1 MFRLGIGSAAATQRV
16 AALRSGRGRS
26 ITALPRLLRTHA
38 RVCGLSPPS
47 IAGDTRRG
55 ASTSSADTATSTP
68 AAPVLQ
74 RGEGCGALRVG
85 ETYHNFTLRR
95 VAKVP
100 EYNMEALE
108 LTHARTGARY
118 VHMDAPDANN
128 VLSVLFRT
136 PPASSSG
143 VAHIL
148 EHTTLC
154 GSRRFP
160 VRDPF
165 FNMIKRSLNTYMN
178 ALTGYD
184 HTMYPFSTTNA
195 TDYANLRSV
204 YMDAVFFPN
213 LRELDFLQEGHRLAV
228 TDAGD
233 AGGPPRLER
242 KGVVLNEMKGVLS
255 DSNNQ
260 FATALQRELLRGTI
274 YEHVSGGDPRHIPE
288 LTYDELRAFHAT
300 HYHPSNCCFYSYGD
314 LPLTDNLA
322 YLDQE
327 VLSHFDYCAD
337 SAETRV
343 DTPGFS
349 IFKSDAAPSNDR
361 LIVVEGPASNMA
373 SGGTDGSAAA
383 DPNTKYCSSKFVD
396 VRSTDPFETFVMR
409 VVGYLLT
416 NGPSSPLYKALID
429 SGLAQDFSVGTGFD
443 TSTYYCTFGVGVEG
457 IEGEAAIPKIDAAVH
472 EAYRQVIADGFDPE
486 RVEGLLHQ
494 LELSLKH
501 IVGNFGLSL
510 MHGLSSVWAHDG
522 DLLDN
527 LALNPLLTRLHDGMA
542 SNPRFLESYIDKYIL
557 DDRTKQVQVLM
568 LPMAEY
574 VAQQEAREAE
584 ELAAILRA
592 QSHDDLDR
600 IARITQELDAYQQQE
615 QPVECLPTL
624 TLKDIPL
631 HEPGNADVIHHST
644 VRGVPVEFVDVP
656 TTNEITYLRLFFDMT
671 DSLPREYHALL
682 NVFTSVFGALGTTR
696 LPYDVLPTAIQNC
709 SGGVSASA
717 LSHPSLTNARHD
729 RSQQGLLVSTM
740 CLPQKIDEVLTLLR
754 ELMLDTQFSSPENLS
769 QLRILLQMSAANA
782 SSSISS
788 SGASLA
794 GTRSRLGLTD
804 AALYHELY
812 GGLAQ
817 IQQLQKWSKCS
828 DAELRQ
834 LAGVLADI
842 ARRVFSPANL
852 RVSVVTE
859 DKLRAQV
866 ESSLASELIEPL
878 SAAGSG
884 SPPASSVVT
893 GDDIASE
900 LLASLPASRKSY
912 FAFPVSVNFVVQTL
926 PSVSFA
932 HEDHVP
938 LTVLAQILS
947 SCYVHQ
953 QVREQGGAYGA
964 GVSQGEG
971 SLSLSSHYDPNTW
984 RTLEAFAGARQFAC
998 DGAFSDRDVQEALLS
1013 IFSSVDAPKTPAG
1026 KGKMA
1031 FLRGISNDMRQRRRE
1046 QYLGVTKA
1054 QLVDAAQRL
1063 FARSEHASVVIVGK
1077 DGGDEA
1083 LREFRDKQFAVQRFA
1098 MDATIPMDME
1108 EEDDDE

>member
-1 MFRLGIGSAAATQRV
+1 MLRRGLGSASVAAARRV
-16 AALRSGRGRS
+16 AAMRSGVGS
-26 ITALPRLLRTHA
+26 STTALPTLLRAQACSSVVSTTGI
-38 RVCGLSPPS
+38 R
-47 IAGDTRRG
+47 GDTRRG
-55 ASTSSADTATSTP
+55 VSTS
-68 AAPVLQ
+68 AANAAAIQ
-74 RGEGCGALRVG
+74 RGDGCGALQVG
-85 ETYHNFTLRR
+85 ETYHNFTLQR

-100 EYNMEALE
+100 EYNIEALE
-108 LTHARTGARY
+108 LKHARTGATY
-118 VHMDAPDANN
+118 LHIDAQDANN
-128 VLSVLFRT
+128 VFSVLFRT
-136 PPASSSG
+136 PPASSNG

-154 GSRRFP
+154 GSQRFP

-204 YMDAVFFPN
+204 YLDAVFFPN
-213 LRELDFLQEGHRLAV
+213 LREHDFLQEGHRLAIADDV
-228 TDAGD
+228 ADGET
-233 AGGPPRLER
+233 RLVR

-260 FATALQRELLRGTI
+260 FATALQRELLKGTI

-288 LTYDELRAFHAT
+288 LTYDELRSFHAT

-327 VLSHFDYCAD
+327 VLRQFEYCAD
-337 SAETRV
+337 SAKTRV
-343 DTPGFS
+343 ETPGFS
-349 IFKSDAAPSNDR
+349 IFKSDTTPSNDR
-361 LIVVEGPASNMA
+361 LIVVEGPASNMTS
-373 SGGTDGSAAA
+373 SGNGGADGSAAV
-383 DPNTKYCSSKFVD
+383 DPNTKYCFSKFVD

-457 IEGEAAIPKIDAAVH
+457 IEGEAAIPKIEAAVQ
-472 EAYRQVIADGFDPE
+472 EAYRQVIADGFERE

-510 MHGLSSVWAHDG
+510 MHGLSSVWAHNG

-527 LALNPLLTRLHDGMA
+527 LALNPLLTRLHEGMA
-542 SNPRFLESYIDKYIL
+542 RDPRFLESYIEKYIL
-557 DDRTKQVQVLM
+557 DDRTKQVQLLM
-568 LPMAEY
+568 LPKAEY
-574 VAQQEAREAE
+574 VARQEARETE

-592 QSHDDLDR
+592 QTNDDLDR
-600 IARITQELDAYQQQE
+600 IARITQELDEHQQKE

-624 TLKDIPL
+624 TLADIPR
-631 HEPGNADVIHHST
+631 HKPGNTDVINHTT

-671 DSLPREYHALL
+671 ESIPREYHAYA
-682 NVFTSVFGALGTTR
+682 NVFTTVFGSLGTSR

-717 LSHPSLTNARHD
+717 LSHPSLTDARHD
-729 RSQQGLLVSTM
+729 RSQQGLLLSTM

-754 ELMLDTQFSSPENLS
+754 ELMLETQFLAPENLN

-794 GTRSRLGLTD
+794 GTRSRIGLTD

-828 DAELRQ
+828 DEELRQ
-834 LAGVLADI
+834 LASVLADI
-842 ARRVFSPANL
+842 AHRVFSPKNL

-866 ESSLASELIEPL
+866 EVSLATELLDPL
-878 SAAGSG
+878 ANADTGS
-884 SPPASSVVT
+884 SSSSIVT

-900 LLASLPASRKSY
+900 LLTSQPVSRKSY

-938 LTVLAQILS
+938 LTVLSQILS

-1013 IFSSVDAPKTPAG
+1013 IFASVDAPKTPAG

-1031 FLRGISNDMRQRRRE
+1031 FLRGISNEMRQRRRE
-1046 QYLGVTKA
+1046 QYLGATRQ
-1054 QLVDAAQRL
+1054 QLMDAAQRL
-1063 FARSEHASVVIVGK
+1063 FANSERSNVVIVGK
-1077 DGGDEA
+1077 DSGDEQ
-1083 LREFRDKQFAVQRFA
+1083 LNEFRDKQFAVQRFA
-1098 MDATIPMDME
+1098 MDEAIPMDME
-1108 EEDDDE
+1108 GDEDDEE